1 MKKIK
6 LKFCVADE
14 DLTCFFEATIILCY
28 RLYFF
33 FEYFLKCQ

>member
-14 DLTCFFEATIILCY
+14 DLTCFFEATIRYFMLSA
-28 RLYFF
+28 LFF
-33 FEYFLKCQ
+33 F